1 MFSVFLGV
9 GFFLEC
15 WWMLWVFLSVADV
28 GRVLGCRK
36 IFSNVLS
43 VSNLFQCCWTFWIF
57 LNVTHVRCLLN
68 LQAIGRCFSL
78 I

>member
-43 VSNLFQCCWTFWIF
+43 VSNVFQCCWNFGF
-57 LNVTHVRCLLN
+57 
-68 LQAIGRCFSL
+68 F
-78 I
+78 